1 MIKCESSPP
10 RLTILLHFDSSG
22 GTHTHTH
29 TLSQVCQVHP
39 NSHVNGLEN
48 NIISCTNIHFHAP
61 VKCKHGS
68 ALFNDN
74 PNIPSG
80 QFAAAG
86 TSNYTTTNFPQVIQ
100 NNNGRRSYYYSSLKW
115 PAPLALLIHGFIILV
130 IIPVLTTVPRGL

>member
-80 QFAAAG
+80 QFAAALLLLLLLLVSVITPLPIFPKSFKITTDEG
-86 TSNYTTTNFPQVIQ
+86 PTTT
-100 NNNGRRSYYYSSLKW
+100 
-115 PAPLALLIHGFIILV
+115 LL
-130 IIPVLTTVPRGL
+130 